1 MILRYFFKG
10 PLENTITM
18 TNSLFSLALQSV
30 STESEGGLFDFNA
43 TLPLMAIQILLLM
56 LALNLIFYKPIG
68 QVLDERDES
77 IRKQLT
83 EASEMLM
90 KAESITKQY
99 ELDLAQERRDAQS
112 IIASAQKGAQE
123 IVAMEIKQAQKDTE
137 QLVTEATNQLNSQK
151 EKALKALEEQVNT
164 LSEQIKNKLISKQ
177 LTS

>member
-1 MILRYFFKG
+1 
-10 PLENTITM
+10 M

-30 STESEGGLFDFNA
+30 STESEGGLFYFNA

-56 LALNLIFYKPIG
+56 VALNLIFYKPIG

-83 EASEMLM
+83 EASELLM

-99 ELDLAQERRDAQS
+99 ELDLAQERREAQT
-112 IIASAQKGAQE
+112 IITSAQKGAQE

-177 LTS
+177 LIS

>member
-1 MILRYFFKG
+1 
-10 PLENTITM
+10 M

-56 LALNLIFYKPIG
+56 VALNLIFYKPIG

-83 EASEMLM
+83 EASELLM

-99 ELDLAQERRDAQS
+99 ELDLAQERREAQT
-112 IIASAQKGAQE
+112 IITSAQKGAQE

-177 LTS
+177 LVS

>member
-1 MILRYFFKG
+1 
-10 PLENTITM
+10 M
-18 TNSLFSLALQSV
+18 TNSLFSLALQAV

-43 TLPLMAIQILLLM
+43 TLPVMAIQILLLM
-56 LALNLIFYKPIG
+56 VALNILFYKPIG
-68 QVLDERDES
+68 QLIDERDES

-83 EASEMLM
+83 EASELLM

-99 ELDLAQERRDAQS
+99 ELDLAQERREAQT
-112 IIASAQKGAQE
+112 IITSAQKGAQE

-177 LTS
+177 LIS

>member
-1 MILRYFFKG
+1 LILRYFFKG

-43 TLPLMAIQILLLM
+43 TLPVMAIQILLLM

>member
-1 MILRYFFKG
+1 
-10 PLENTITM
+10 M

-56 LALNLIFYKPIG
+56 VALNLIFYKPIS

-90 KAESITKQY
+90 KAENITKQY
-99 ELDLAQERRDAQS
+99 ELDLAQERREAQS

-123 IVAMEIKQAQKDTE
+123 IVALEIKQAQKDTE

-164 LSEQIKNKLISKQ
+164 LSEQIL
-177 LTS
+177 